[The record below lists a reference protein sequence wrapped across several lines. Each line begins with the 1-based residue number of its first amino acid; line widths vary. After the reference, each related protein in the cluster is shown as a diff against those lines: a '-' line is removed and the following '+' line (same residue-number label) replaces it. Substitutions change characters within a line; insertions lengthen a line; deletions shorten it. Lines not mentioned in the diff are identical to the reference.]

1 MIAILII
8 GFAAVCFCLV
18 GIGLSLD
25 HIADAL
31 EHIANN
37 TKKGKLNK

>member
-8 GFAAVCFCLV
+8 ICFCLG

-25 HIADAL
+25 RIGVTLERIA
-31 EHIANN
+31 ERM
-37 TKKGKLNK
+37 KKGGEER

>member
-8 GFAAVCFCLV
+8 GFSAICFCLV

-25 HIADAL
+25 RIANAL
-31 EHIANN
+31 ENIAKN
-37 TKKGKLNK
+37 TKKGGEG

>member
-18 GIGLSLD
+18 GICLSLD
-25 HIADAL
+25 RIADTL
-31 EHIANN
+31 EYIANN
-37 TKKGKLNK
+37 TKKGNNK